1 MMDKKLGILMRK
13 TKTKTSKHSKRK
25 EAEIK
30 ASAPEMPTLNAST
43 KIKTPLIPKQNS
55 NYDVGK
61 SIKTIKSIKT
71 V

>member
-13 TKTKTSKHSKRK
+13 TKTKTSKHNKRK
-25 EAEIK
+25 EAEAK

-43 KIKTPLIPKQNS
+43 KIKTLLIPKQNS

>member
-1 MMDKKLGILMRK
+1 MDKKLGILMRK
-13 TKTKTSKHSKRK
+13 TKTKTSKHNKRK
-25 EAEIK
+25 EAEAK

-43 KIKTPLIPKQNS
+43 KIKTTLIPKQNS